1 MNQGASTMNQN
12 LYRNSMKKS
21 IFKPLI
27 INGLLAFGSIAVA
40 FLVLEFL
47 TRYYLA
53 SFNPQIRQR
62 IVDIQKSV
70 ALSETEKPRFLSH
83 PYLSYYPSDIDLTEA
98 GCAIDGATFTF
109 TPPPNTF
116 RIACLGGSTTM
127 RSYPKYLAES
137 LTSSLPNVNIEVMDW
152 GCSGWTIVES
162 MLNYTIRARLF
173 HPDLV
178 IMHAGINDVAP
189 RSRRNFVFDYSH
201 YRKSA
206 SNFRIPV
213 IYRLI
218 NPSYLLT
225 WLSIRA
231 DFHPADLDTLTVQP
245 VAPDGYWEGGI
256 IPPQTQIAYREAVG
270 TLGSLCKGD
279 GTTYL
284 LAGMIYD
291 VTQMLDSQN
300 AKIVDQHNQVYKEY
314 AAANHLMYVDLQNF
328 FRFHKDYFVD
338 QVHMNPWGDRIKAN
352 ILANAIAK
360 IKNVTP
366 HVWVTDT
373 MDSADDLVGSFDED
387 ISTDR
392 ELVIHWDSVP
402 NGTTE
407 IHVYININ
415 GEEDMFLGNVSDMN
429 QKSLSWTP
437 DCERIQQEFRF
448 GPQFGN
454 RYQFSV
460 WFINPEI
467 HMPWVT
473 HDFVTFRKTSN

>member
-1 MNQGASTMNQN
+1 MNQIQ
-12 LYRNSMKKS
+12 YRSGIRKS
-21 IFKPLI
+21 LLKSLL
-27 INGLLAFGSIAVA
+27 INGLLTCGSVAIA
-40 FLVLEFL
+40 FLVLELF

-53 SFNPQIRQR
+53 SFKPQIQQR
-62 IVDIQKSV
+62 IKDIQKSV
-70 ALSETEKPRFLSH
+70 SLSETEKPRFLSH
-83 PYLSYYPSDIDLTEA
+83 PYLSYYPSDIELTEE
-98 GCAIDGATFTF
+98 GCVIDGTAFAF

-127 RSYPKYLAES
+127 RSYPNYLAES
-137 LTSSLPNVNIEVMDW
+137 LKPCLPNMNIEVMDW

-178 IMHAGINDVAP
+178 ILHEGINDVAP
-189 RSRRNFVFDYSH
+189 RFRKNFVFDYSH

-206 SNFRIPV
+206 SNFRIPA
-213 IYRLI
+213 IYRFI

-245 VAPDGYWEGGI
+245 VPPDGYWEGGV
-256 IPPQTQIAYREAVG
+256 IPPKTQITYREAVG

-279 GTTYL
+279 DTAYL
-284 LAGMIYD
+284 LAGMIFD

-300 AKIVDQHNQVYKEY
+300 AKIVNEHNQIYQDY
-314 AAANHLMYVDLQNF
+314 ADAHRGMYVDLQNF

-360 IKNVTP
+360 IRNVTP

-373 MDSADDLVGSFDED
+373 VDSVDDLVGSFDDD
-387 ISTDR
+387 ISTER
-392 ELVIHWDSVP
+392 ELVIHWDSIP
-402 NGTTE
+402 PGSTE
-407 IHVYININ
+407 VHVYVNVN
-415 GEEDMFLGNVSDMN
+415 GEEDKFLGNVLDIN
-429 QKSLSWTP
+429 QKFLSWKP
-437 DCERIQQEFRF
+437 DYERIQQEFQI

-467 HMPWVT
+467 HMPWAT
-473 HDFVTFRKTSN
+473 HDFVAYRKTSN